1 MACLEGYC
9 LRQACICLKGKEM
22 TIEGKKVNFDERLK
36 QIKSWIIG
44 TERLSRK
51 EGRGG

>member
-1 MACLEGYC
+1 MACLEGHR
-9 LRQACICLKGKEM
+9 LRQKCICSKGKEM
-22 TIEGKKVNFDERLK
+22 TIKGKKVNFDERLK

-51 EGRGG
+51 ERRGG

>member
-1 MACLEGYC
+1 MARLEGYC
-9 LRQACICLKGKEM
+9 LRQERICSKEKEM

-51 EGRGG
+51 ERRGG